1 MACVVRVLHEDEL
14 RSYVDIVNSA
24 ITGLATTHYAPKII
38 HAWIVPVTDETLN
51 QLRLNQD
58 REIRL
63 VAELNG
69 QLVGIGA
76 LVVERSELRACYV
89 LPTAARQ
96 GVGTALVNAI
106 EAIARTN
113 GLDHLAF
120 AASLNAE
127 PFYRAMGYCV
137 RERSAVVLR
146 NGLRM
151 DAVWMHKEL

>member
-14 RSYVDIVNSA
+14 RSYIDIVNGA
-24 ITGLATTHYAPKII
+24 ITGLATTHYAAEVI
-38 HAWIVPVTDETLN
+38 HNWIVPVTDETLN
-51 QLRLNQD
+51 ELRLNED

-63 VAELNG
+63 VAELDG

-89 LPTAARQ
+89 LPTATRQ

-106 EAIARTN
+106 EAIAREK

-127 PFYRAMGYCV
+127 PFYCALGYCV
-137 RERSAVVLR
+137 RERREVALR

>member
-1 MACVVRVLHEDEL
+1 MACVVRELQEDEL
-14 RSYVDIVNSA
+14 RSYIDIVNSA
-24 ITGLATTHYAPKII
+24 ITGLATTHYTADVI
-38 HAWIVPVTDETLN
+38 HNWIVPVTDETLN
-51 QLRLNQD
+51 ELRLNED

-89 LPTAARQ
+89 LPAAARQ

-106 EAIARTN
+106 ETIARAE
-113 GLDHLAF
+113 GLDYLAF

-127 PFYRAMGYCV
+127 PFYRALGYCV
-137 RERSAVVLR
+137 RERMDVALR
-146 NGLRM
+146 NGVRM
-151 DAVWMHKEL
+151 NGVWMHKQL